1 MRNSIFTFALLL
13 LFSCN
18 DKQVSPDF
26 DERIIDL
33 AIETRNGRYIEL
45 PDLYGTVIGL
55 PEEKNENLILV
66 EKLKARGYKVIE
78 TKRDLSGLSNKRF
91 VTVSLTDGK
100 CPCEVTKT
108 YAPASFV
115 GQYLV
120 SEKIKCE

>member
-1 MRNSIFTFALLL
+1 MKTVFILFASLL

-18 DKQVSPDF
+18 EKQVSPDF

-45 PDLYGTVIGL
+45 PDLYGTAYGL
-55 PEEKNENLILV
+55 PEEKDESLILV
-66 EKLKARGYKVIE
+66 EKLKARGYKVTE
-78 TKRDLSGLSNKRF
+78 TKRDVSGLSNKRF

-108 YAPASFV
+108 YASTSYV

-120 SEKIKCE
+120 SEKIKCK

>member
-1 MRNSIFTFALLL
+1 MRIICFTFASLL

-18 DKQVSPDF
+18 GKQVSPDF
-26 DERIIDL
+26 DQRIIDL

-45 PDLYGTVIGL
+45 PDLYGTAIGL
-55 PEEKNENLILV
+55 PEEKDETLILA
-66 EKLKARGYKVIE
+66 EKLKARGYKIIA
-78 TKRDLSGLSNKRF
+78 TKRDLDGLSNKRF

-108 YAPASFV
+108 YASTPFV
-115 GQYLV
+115 GQYQV